1 MGLMQNASML
11 VAEDVVAAIDDAGT
25 MPEVQT
31 IFAAEIR
38 RYGFIASACGYF
50 EITRHGAV
58 PVFFFQDWP
67 QAFIDHYQSA
77 NFVNQDAVVAEAR
90 RRFLPFAWSEA
101 WAPENL
107 TRGEARMQRVVIDIG
122 WKDGLAVPVHG
133 PAGYFGLVTMACAAP
148 LPGPAVISHLHLLA
162 LQAHDRCRRIM
173 GAGERPRADSAL
185 STRELECLRWI
196 ARGASDVV
204 IAEQLGLSAHTVK
217 DYIDSARVKLG
228 ATTRAQAVAML
239 MASAAL

>member
-1 MGLMQNASML
+1 MGLMQNTTALAMEDL
-11 VAEDVVAAIDDAGT
+11 VAAVEAAESLPA
-25 MPEVQT
+25 VQT
-31 IFAAEIR
+31 IFAGEIR
-38 RYGFIASACGYF
+38 RHGFIASACGYF

-67 QAFIDHYQSA
+67 QAFIAHYQTA
-77 NFVNQDAVVAEAR
+77 NYANQDAVVEEAR

-101 WAPENL
+101 WLPETL
-107 TRGEARMQRVVIDIG
+107 SRGEARMQRFVIEIG

-148 LPGPAVISHLHLLA
+148 LPGPPVISHLHLLA
-162 LQAHDRCRRIM
+162 LRAHDRCRRIM
-173 GAGERPRADSAL
+173 GEGEWQRSKSTL

-196 ARGASDVV
+196 ARGASDTV
-204 IAEQLGLSAHTVK
+204 IARHLGLSTHTVK

-228 ATTRAQAVAML
+228 AATRAQAVAML
-239 MASAAL
+239 MASAVL